1 MKQDLHKEIEWVAK
15 EDHKEYFKALIHLE
29 LGISNEIAIERMYEK
44 YMDDDNML
52 LLNDA
57 IYKLA
62 DKVLSDID
70 HEGDDSE

>member
-29 LGISNEIAIERMYEK
+29 LSISNEIAIERMYEK

-62 DKVLSDID
+62 DNVLSDID